1 MWPFNR
7 LRRRRANMNV
17 GVEVGVTE
25 VGKKL
30 ASWPGVGI
38 VSLSV
43 TTKSKHGPSML
54 RGETRQ
60 RSDPSIPSTVAP
72 SFALVNPLG
81 EIGVT
86 ELRLGTNKPPICIV
100 LSEEIEESF
109 PCKRCHG
116 TTSQQV

>member
-1 MWPFNR
+1 
-7 LRRRRANMNV
+7 MNV